1 MNRDIIAVIKDY
13 FKTKPIEKAWL
24 FGSFSRG
31 EETPESDIDILVTL
45 LPGTRMGL
53 AWFAMICDL
62 EQLTGRKVDL
72 VMDGDQRPLE
82 SVRHRS
88 EGQRPLT
95 TTNSNSTPKN

>member
-1 MNRDIIAVIKDY
+1 MNKDIIAVIRDY

-72 VMDGDQRPLE
+72 VMDGDLLPFAADSANRDKILVYE
-82 SVRHRS
+82 RAA
-88 EGQRPLT
+88 
-95 TTNSNSTPKN
+95 